1 MQPHGNSA
9 SIAMTISESATFV
22 SVMAFLRPCTVYFK
36 QVTHFGTSPHR
47 KTFNQAT
54 SSSASVVRP
63 CGLIK
68 PASTVGSSAVN
79 TVIGSSRPPTR
90 FTGNGA
96 GSENSPQALPAHLTV
111 VPHSVDAA
119 E

>member
-1 MQPHGNSA
+1 MK
-9 SIAMTISESATFV
+9 ISESATFV

-68 PASTVGSSAVN
+68 SASTVGSSAVN
-79 TVIGSSRPPTR
+79 TVIGSADLPLASPATVQAAKTRRKSFWRIRPLSRTALTPQNKTR
-90 FTGNGA
+90 T
-96 GSENSPQALPAHLTV
+96 
-111 VPHSVDAA
+111 
-119 E
+119 